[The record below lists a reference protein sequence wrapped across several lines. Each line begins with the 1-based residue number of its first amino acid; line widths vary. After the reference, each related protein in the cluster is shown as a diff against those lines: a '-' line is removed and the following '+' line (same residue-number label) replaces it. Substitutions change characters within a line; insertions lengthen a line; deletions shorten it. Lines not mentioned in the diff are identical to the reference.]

1 MIGFQPYETFQ
12 LLIETGG
19 VERANTLLVAACEA
33 FARRPRPQS
42 AELSQFEALAT
53 RLFPTAAPS
62 ARDRAAQALGK
73 ADYLSP
79 VLERLVFQNI
89 KEGLP
94 EYLGTARSISE
105 PVLMEIL
112 DKRNVELCARIAART
127 DLSTLT
133 LSKLFPINS
142 RAVYRALASNSAIR
156 FRGPYLKAITRA
168 AMMDGQVAK
177 TLAARKDIDKALLA
191 PAFFQLDEDSR
202 LDVIAA
208 FGDRQLPETPLS
220 RTFEHISVVT
230 SEFTQA
236 LMKLFSENRR
246 PEVTRLFTQIT
257 GLDEVR
263 CGEIAHDTTGA
274 ALFVILRAF
283 GCDAQDGMKVLLH
296 ATSHEVNRSRIIN
309 EYARLFSS
317 LSVRSMVFMLS
328 VWRGDVDLNELSK
341 PEFQPVTQ
349 TTSRTV
355 AAQAENN
362 RESAVSRAVAA
373 VRRLASNG

>member
-1 MIGFQPYETFQ
+1 
-12 LLIETGG
+12 LIETGG

-89 KEGLP
+89 KDGLP

-112 DKRNVELCARIAART
+112 DKRNVELCARIATRT
-127 DLSTLT
+127 DLSTLA

-156 FRGPYLKAITRA
+156 FRGPYLKAITKA

-208 FGDRQLPETPLS
+208 FGERQLPETPLS
-220 RTFEHISVVT
+220 RTFEHITVVT

-263 CGEIAHDTTGA
+263 CGEIAHDTSGA